1 MSGFTIACI
10 LGNNL
15 KRKISDENQDNEHQL
30 HKRQTIEGNE
40 IFLIIFI
47 FFLFRFLIDHFNSFF
62 FSFNIHSHSTH
73 T

>member
-15 KRKISDENQDNEHQL
+15 KRKISDDHNEHQL

-40 IFLIIFI
+40 IFNL
-47 FFLFRFLIDHFNSFF
+47 LFLIDHFNSFF
-62 FSFNIHSHSTH
+62 LRH
-73 T
+73 TSPLDTIDISSV